1 MERIVVRIE
10 DLVGLAEIAELVG
23 VGRNTVDQWR
33 RRGILPDPL
42 TTVSGN
48 PVWARQD
55 IEAWALESGRMK

>member
-1 MERIVVRIE
+1 MRVE
-10 DLVGLAEIAELVG
+10 DLIGLAEIAERLG

-48 PVWARQD
+48 PVWAWPD
-55 IEAWALESGRMK
+55 IEAWALETGRTK